1 MPDYADAAAK
11 RFQNA
16 IADMQRRVGDL
27 FVTLRDLPA
36 DEIMV
41 QLRALDIKSVI
52 TGLLE
57 PEIVRLQAA
66 YTAGLELIAP
76 YGTVAPGVLEAL
88 VDMDM
93 QVYVGKIGSTADDLQ
108 RLLARSALGGMSEA
122 DFAKEVLRTGLQPH
136 QANALTND
144 SLRKY
149 QRQVKDQMAQT
160 AAPDK
165 LFIYEGP
172 NDDKTD
178 DYCLEM
184 LAAGPLTYEQIE
196 SQFPGTFTA
205 GGHFNCRHS
214 WEPYVRERQVA

>member
-1 MPDYADAAAK
+1 
-11 RFQNA
+11 
-16 IADMQRRVGDL
+16 
-27 FVTLRDLPA
+27 
-36 DEIMV
+36 
-41 QLRALDIKSVI
+41 
-52 TGLLE
+52 
-57 PEIVRLQAA
+57 
-66 YTAGLELIAP
+66 
-76 YGTVAPGVLEAL
+76 
-88 VDMDM
+88 
-93 QVYVGKIGSTADDLQ
+93 
-108 RLLARSALGGMSEA
+108 
-122 DFAKEVLRTGLQPH
+122 
-136 QANALTND
+136 
-144 SLRKY
+144 
-149 QRQVKDQMAQT
+149 MAQT